1 MRSGSPN
8 GGVAVRCRG
17 AERGNYPFAALSVAP
32 PFEVACFAIRHAS
45 LIAASSTGTSR
56 GALLVLAVTTTALA
70 VASLVGE
77 LAAPSGAEHVVA
89 GAALAAVFVAVILV
103 YFMARRG

>member
-1 MRSGSPN
+1 MDA
-8 GGVAVRCRG
+8 GGCWQEVLHLHRDLDRVENPLEG
-17 AERGNYPFAALSVAP
+17 AAGCYVP
-32 PFEVACFAIRHAS
+32 
-45 LIAASSTGTSR
+45 GTSR

-77 LAAPSGAEHVVA
+77 LAVPSAAEHVVA
-89 GAALAAVFVAVILV
+89 GAALTAVFVAVILV